1 MNRSDA
7 TPPAP
12 ALRLSVVIPIYNEEE
27 VLPELLRRL
36 GAVLDG
42 IDGQHEIILVD
53 DGSRDRS
60 VAIIEEA
67 AKTDPRL
74 VLVQLAR
81 NFGHQ
86 AALSAGMDEVRGQA
100 AILMDADLQDVP
112 EEIPRFIAAWEE
124 GADVVYARRTKRKEP
139 LWLRAAYYSYYRILA
154 RFSDIEQ
161 PLDAGD
167 FSLLAR
173 PVVDTIRGSREHN
186 RYLRGLRTW
195 VGFRQVGIEVERAER
210 AAGESKYNLSRLFK
224 LGFDG
229 LFSFSSL
236 PVRVAT
242 LVGICAIGLS
252 GVYLAYALYVKLM
265 GGSPDGFTA
274 LVFIIVFLLGIQF
287 VFLGVLGEYIHRIL
301 DEVRARPLYVVRRR
315 IGRDEASSRV
325 RKHDSAR
332 WS

>member
-1 MNRSDA
+1 M
-7 TPPAP
+7 
-12 ALRLSVVIPIYNEEE
+12 RLSVVIPIYNEEE

-42 IDGQHEIILVD
+42 VDGDHEIILVD

-67 AKTDPRL
+67 SGSDPRL

-86 AALSAGMDEVRGQA
+86 AALSAGMDEVTGEA

-112 EEIPRFIAAWEE
+112 EEIPRFVAAWED

-139 LWLRAAYYSYYRILA
+139 LWLRSAYYWYYRVLA
-154 RFSDIEQ
+154 RVSDVEQ

-186 RYLRGLRTW
+186 RFLRGLRTW
-195 VGFRQVGIEVERAER
+195 VGFHQVGIEVERAPR

-236 PVRVAT
+236 PVRIAS
-242 LVGICAIGLS
+242 LAGLGALGLS
-252 GVYLAYALYVKLM
+252 SLFLLYAVYVKLA

-274 LVFIIVFLLGIQF
+274 LVAIIVFLSGMQLL
-287 VFLGVLGEYIHRIL
+287 FLGVMGEYIHRIL
-301 DEVRARPLYVVRRR
+301 DEVRARPLYVVKRR
-315 IGRDEASSRV
+315 IGRD
-325 RKHDSAR
+325 
-332 WS
+332 